1 MEQADTTISRERGQV
16 MVKIKWSG
24 GDIQSLRPEWSID
37 KCNEFIDSNSD
48 IFKELSISHG
58 WDIWSSLLERE
69 GE

>member
-1 MEQADTTISRERGQV
+1 